1 MTFKTDSDT
10 KLMTYAE
17 NLARAR
23 GVKVLLCLST
33 QAFNYFIQKGGFSV
47 GKPDDLPPG
56 RREAYE
62 KNGRKSQVLV
72 KQLSPA

>member
-1 MTFKTDSDT
+1 
-10 KLMTYAE
+10 
-17 NLARAR
+17 
-23 GVKVLLCLST
+23 LCLST